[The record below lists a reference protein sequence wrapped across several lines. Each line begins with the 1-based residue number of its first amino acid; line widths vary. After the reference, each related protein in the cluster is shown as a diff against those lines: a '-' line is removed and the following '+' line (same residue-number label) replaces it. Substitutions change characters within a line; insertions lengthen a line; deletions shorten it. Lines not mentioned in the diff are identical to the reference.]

1 MIIEPIDLSRKGTL
15 EERIDRLE
23 RYIYRLVWDLRVFT
37 EEVEEHIKPK
47 QEEEYK
53 RRRGI

>member
-1 MIIEPIDLSRKGTL
+1 MILETGDLLREGTL

-23 RYIYRLVWDLRVFT
+23 RYIYRLVLDLRAFT

>member
-1 MIIEPIDLSRKGTL
+1 MIIEPVDLSRKGTL

-23 RYIYRLVWDLRVFT
+23 RYIYRLVWDLQAFT
-37 EEVEEHIKPK
+37 EEVEKYIKPK